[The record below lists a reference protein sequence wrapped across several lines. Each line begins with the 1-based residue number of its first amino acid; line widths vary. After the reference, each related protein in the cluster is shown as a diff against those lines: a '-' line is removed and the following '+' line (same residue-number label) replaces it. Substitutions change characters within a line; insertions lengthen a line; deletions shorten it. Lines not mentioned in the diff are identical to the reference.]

1 MGLWIQNF
9 KQALRGLRH
18 QGWQA
23 MVSVSGLAVSIVCL
37 TFSVNWLWTETHYD
51 SFRPGYK
58 DLYVVEREDSLEHT
72 ESLLYRWGDRVSS
85 VLGKEAM
92 VGMYRYQGGRE
103 RVYLPDRPETFFYA
117 QELSASTEM
126 VALLGCRV
134 LSGSLEEVAAAD
146 NRIVLTETMARK
158 LFGRI
163 IDVCGESVCHIQK
176 WRQLLY
182 TVGAVVEDCRGK
194 SNLHYDFI
202 SPLWV
207 EDYERNSAVH
217 ENFRILVRTSRPER
231 TESELS
237 RVDIKDSYPT
247 GKLVLTPLRM
257 FHKMGDGSGFVRAYF
272 YQLAFVAVSLL
283 LVLSAVVNLLAVY
296 TSIFL
301 GRIREYALR
310 RSLGASDAQ
319 NAKWMLT
326 EMLPVVF
333 LGLLLAAMGE
343 EWLRYEGYVLG
354 DAGQIGR
361 CLAVVSGFVV
371 LLCLLG
377 MGYPVW
383 KMQNTYRLSFCGQS
397 QGQRTHAWMLVVQC
411 FASALLLFLSLGM
424 QRQIS
429 GMVHSDL
436 GFERN
441 NILRLYTGWMALPGQ
456 DEVYDYVSI
465 FESLPQEFRKEAG
478 SGITDAIAMRSDI
491 FNPVTKHYISVW
503 TEEELAE
510 GKENYDGD
518 YNQVRYVEIPFRS
531 MAFFGIKSKDGAMLS
546 PKAEQAGKLQIM
558 LNSSAMQV
566 FNAGNVRESQLY
578 TGRMMGNENCSF
590 WGGDELVHY
599 NYQALNIVGEAN
611 IRLSDFHHG
620 EEAMMLVGVP
630 ENHVCRFKEHDAIY
644 IKYEEG
650 KREAAEAAVRR
661 VLSRFDV
668 PEEKIILSSLD
679 EYIAGNYK
687 EETYY
692 ANLLGALTVFSVLI
706 TFSGVFSMLLYSLR
720 LRRRSMAIRRVMGA
734 GFRDVF
740 RPQLRSYLLYV
751 VAGGVLAYFPAA
763 LLMRKWMEYFH
774 YGETPGVGLMAAIVC
789 GLCVVVSLIVYG
801 QVRRCMNDKP
811 VEVLR
816 PES

>member
-1 MGLWIQNF
+1 
-9 KQALRGLRH
+9 
-18 QGWQA
+18 
-23 MVSVSGLAVSIVCL
+23 
-37 TFSVNWLWTETHYD
+37 
-51 SFRPGYK
+51 
-58 DLYVVEREDSLEHT
+58 
-72 ESLLYRWGDRVSS
+72 
-85 VLGKEAM
+85 
-92 VGMYRYQGGRE
+92 
-103 RVYLPDRPETFFYA
+103 
-117 QELSASTEM
+117 
-126 VALLGCRV
+126 
-134 LSGSLEEVAAAD
+134 
-146 NRIVLTETMARK
+146 
-158 LFGRI
+158 
-163 IDVCGESVCHIQK
+163 
-176 WRQLLY
+176 
-182 TVGAVVEDCRGK
+182 
-194 SNLHYDFI
+194 
-202 SPLWV
+202 
-207 EDYERNSAVH
+207 
-217 ENFRILVRTSRPER
+217 
-231 TESELS
+231 
-237 RVDIKDSYPT
+237 
-247 GKLVLTPLRM
+247 
-257 FHKMGDGSGFVRAYF
+257 
-272 YQLAFVAVSLL
+272 
-283 LVLSAVVNLLAVY
+283 
-296 TSIFL
+296 
-301 GRIREYALR
+301 
-310 RSLGASDAQ
+310 
-319 NAKWMLT
+319 
-326 EMLPVVF
+326 
-333 LGLLLAAMGE
+333 
-343 EWLRYEGYVLG
+343 
-354 DAGQIGR
+354 
-361 CLAVVSGFVV
+361 
-371 LLCLLG
+371 
-377 MGYPVW
+377 
-383 KMQNTYRLSFCGQS
+383 
-397 QGQRTHAWMLVVQC
+397 
-411 FASALLLFLSLGM
+411 M

-518 YNQVRYVEIPFRS
+518 YNQVRYVEISFRS

>member
-23 MVSVSGLAVSIVCL
+23 VVSVAGLAVSIVCL

-51 SFRPGYK
+51 SFRPDYEG
-58 DLYVVEREDSLEHT
+58 LYVLERGDTLWRSPYVWYDLGVELD
-72 ESLLYRWGDRVSS
+72 S
-85 VLGKEAM
+85 VLGENVS
-92 VGMYRYQGGRE
+92 VGIYRPQRGRE
-103 RVYLPDRPETFFYA
+103 LFCLPDRPETAFYA
-117 QELSASTEM
+117 QGLAASTDM
-126 VALLGCRV
+126 VTTFGCRV
-134 LSGSLEEVAAAD
+134 LSGSLEDVAAA
-146 NRIVLTETMARK
+146 NNQFILTESMARR

-163 IDVCGESVCHIQK
+163 DVVGEGICRVQGGEQS
-176 WRQLLY
+176 LY

-194 SNLHYDFI
+194 SNLYYDFI
-202 SPLWV
+202 RPLWV
-207 EDYERNSAVH
+207 GDYERNNVNYG
-217 ENFRILVRTSRPER
+217 NFHILLRTSHLEQTER
-231 TESELS
+231 ELS
-237 RVDIKDSYPT
+237 RIDPEEKGST

-257 FHKMGDGSGFVRAYF
+257 YHKLGDGSGFVEAYF
-272 YQLAFVAVSLL
+272 YQLAFVVVALL

-296 TSIFL
+296 TSVFL
-301 GRIREYALR
+301 GRTREYALR

-326 EMLPVVF
+326 EVLPVVF
-333 LGLLLAAMGE
+333 LGVLLAAMGE
-343 EWLRYEGYVLG
+343 EWLKYEGYVLG
-354 DAGQIGR
+354 DVERVG
-361 CLAVVSGFVV
+361 CFLAVVSGCVVCLCFV
-371 LLCLLG
+371 G

-383 KMQNTYRLSFCGQS
+383 KMRKAYHRSFSGQVRRL
-397 QGQRTHAWMLVVQC
+397 RTHVWMLVVQC

-441 NILRLYTGWMALPGQ
+441 NILRLYTGWMAFPGQ
-456 DEVYDYVSI
+456 DEVYDYVPI

-478 SGITDAIAMRSDI
+478 SGITDAIAMNSDI

-518 YNQVRYVEIPFRS
+518 YNQVRYAEIPFRA

-558 LNSSAMQV
+558 FKGSAMQA
-566 FNAGNVRESQLY
+566 FNVGNVRKSQLY
-578 TGRMMGNENCSF
+578 TGRMMGNENCCF
-590 WGGDELVHY
+590 WGGDELAHY
-599 NYQALNIVGEAN
+599 DHQALNIVGEAN

-630 ENHVCRFKEHDAIY
+630 EDHLCRFKEHDAVY

-650 KREAAEAAVRR
+650 KRKEAEAAVRR

-668 PEEKIILSSLD
+668 PEEKIMLSSLD
-679 EYIAGNYK
+679 EYISENYE

-692 ANLLGALTVFSVLI
+692 ANLLSALTVFSVLI

-763 LLMRKWMEYFH
+763 LLMHKWMEYFH
-774 YGETPGVGLMAAIVC
+774 YGETPGVGLMAVIVC
-789 GLCVVVSLIVYG
+789 GMCVVVSLIVYG
-801 QVRRCMNDKP
+801 QVRRCMNEKP

>member
-23 MVSVSGLAVSIVCL
+23 VVSVVGLAVSIVCL

-85 VLGKEAM
+85 VLGEEVM
-92 VGMYRYQGGRE
+92 LGMYRYQGGRE
-103 RVYLPDRPETFFYA
+103 RVYLPDRPETVFYA

-158 LFGRI
+158 LFGR

-217 ENFRILVRTSRPER
+217 ENFRIMVRTSRPER

-237 RVDIKDSYPT
+237 RVDIKDSYPM
-247 GKLVLTPLRM
+247 GKLVLPPLRM

-326 EMLPVVF
+326 EVLPVVF

-361 CLAVVSGFVV
+361 CLAAVSGFVV
-371 LLCLLG
+371 LLCLVG

-429 GMVHSDL
+429 GMIHSDL

-441 NILRLYTGWMALPGQ
+441 NILRLYTGWLTLRGQ
-456 DEVYDYVSI
+456 DEVYNYMSI
-465 FESLPQEFRKEAG
+465 FKSLPQEFRKESS
-478 SGITDAIAMRSDI
+478 SGITDAIAMPGDI
-491 FNPVTKHYISVW
+491 FNPVSLHYISVG
-503 TEEELAE
+503 TEEELADR
-510 GKENYDGD
+510 KESYESGD
-518 YNQVRYVEIPFRS
+518 KGVRYAEIPFRA
-531 MAFFGIKSKDGAMLS
+531 MEFFGIKSKNGATFS
-546 PKAEQAGKLQIM
+546 PKAEQAGKLQV
-558 LNSSAMQV
+558 LFNGSAMQA
-566 FNAGNVRESQLY
+566 FNVKDVRKARLY
-578 TGRMMGNENCSF
+578 TGKMTGNEQCILLKTDYNT
-590 WGGDELVHY
+590 HY
-599 NYQALNIVGEAN
+599 EHQALNIVGEVD
-611 IRLSDFHHG
+611 IRLSDFHKG
-620 EEAMMLVGVP
+620 EEEMMLVGVP
-630 ENHVCRFKEHDAIY
+630 ENHQCDFFEHDAVY
-644 IKYEEG
+644 IKHEEG
-650 KREAAEAAVRR
+650 KREDAEAAVRR
-661 VLSRFDV
+661 VLRRFDV
-668 PEEKIILSSLD
+668 PEEKIMLSSLD
-679 EYIAGNYK
+679 EYISGNYK

-692 ANLLGALTVFSVLI
+692 ANLLSALTVFSVLV

-720 LRRRSMAIRRVMGA
+720 LRRQSMAIRRVMGA

-763 LLMRKWMEYFH
+763 LLMHKWMEYFH
-774 YGETPGVGLMAAIVC
+774 YGETPGVGLMAVIVC
-789 GLCVVVSLIVYG
+789 GICVVVSLIVYG

>member
-23 MVSVSGLAVSIVCL
+23 VVSVAGLAVSIVCL

-51 SFRPGYK
+51 SFRPEYK

-85 VLGKEAM
+85 VLGEEAM

-103 RVYLPDRPETFFYA
+103 RVYLPDRPETVFYA

-158 LFGRI
+158 LFGR

-231 TESELS
+231 TASELS

-319 NAKWMLT
+319 NAKWMFT
-326 EMLPVVF
+326 EVLPVVF

-383 KMQNTYRLSFCGQS
+383 KMRTAYRRSFSGQVL
-397 QGQRTHAWMLVVQC
+397 GQRTHAWMLVVQC

-429 GMVHSDL
+429 GMIHSDL

-441 NILRLYTGWMALPGQ
+441 NILRLYTGWLTLRGQ
-456 DEVYDYVSI
+456 DEVYNYMSI
-465 FESLPQEFRKEAG
+465 FKSLPQEFRKESS
-478 SGITDAIAMRSDI
+478 SGITDAIAMPGDI
-491 FNPVTKHYISVW
+491 FNPVSLHYISVW

-510 GKENYDGD
+510 GKESYESGD
-518 YNQVRYVEIPFRS
+518 KGVRYAEIPFRA
-531 MAFFGIKSKDGAMLS
+531 MEFFGIKSKNGATFS
-546 PKAEQAGKLQIM
+546 QKAEQAGKLQV
-558 LNSSAMQV
+558 LFNGSAMQA
-566 FNAGNVRESQLY
+566 FNVKDVRKARLY
-578 TGRMMGNENCSF
+578 TGKMTGNEQCILLKTDYNT
-590 WGGDELVHY
+590 HY
-599 NYQALNIVGEAN
+599 EHQALNIVGEVD
-611 IRLSDFHHG
+611 IRLSDFHKG
-620 EEAMMLVGVP
+620 EEEMMLVGVP
-630 ENHVCRFKEHDAIY
+630 ENHQCDFFEHDAVY

-650 KREAAEAAVRR
+650 KREDAEAAVRR
-661 VLSRFDV
+661 VLRRFDV
-668 PEEKIILSSLD
+668 PEEKIMLSSLD
-679 EYIAGNYK
+679 EYISGNYK

-763 LLMRKWMEYFH
+763 LLMHKWMEYFH
-774 YGETPGVGLMAAIVC
+774 YGETPGVGLMAVIVC
-789 GLCVVVSLIVYG
+789 GICVVVSLIVYG